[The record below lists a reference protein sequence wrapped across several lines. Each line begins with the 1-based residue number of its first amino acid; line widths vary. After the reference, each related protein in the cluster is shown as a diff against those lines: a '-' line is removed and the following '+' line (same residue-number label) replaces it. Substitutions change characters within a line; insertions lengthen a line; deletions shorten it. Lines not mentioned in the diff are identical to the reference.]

1 MDVASLVSGEWYL
14 DSPELRALRDECGA
28 AMDRFNALPAGDH
41 AGRAAIVREVFG
53 ACGDGV
59 EIVPRLRCS
68 YGFNIAV
75 GDGVYVNANAFL
87 MDDGPI
93 VLGDHVRIGPSAVLA
108 TALHPIDDHALR
120 REGWERT
127 APIVIGDNCW
137 LGSDVTVGA
146 GVTIGRN
153 TVVGA
158 GSVVVRD
165 LPDHVVAVGTPAVP
179 IRELPH
185 ETTGE

>member
-1 MDVASLVSGEWYL
+1 MHQDVEALLSGDWYH
-14 DSPELRALRDECGA
+14 DTPELRRLRDACA
-28 AMDRFNALPAGDH
+28 TAVDAFNARPAVDH
-41 AGRAAIVREVFG
+41 AGRYAIVRELFG

-68 YGFNIAV
+68 YGFNIRC
-75 GDGVYVNANAFL
+75 GDGVYVNTNAFL

-108 TALHPIDDHALR
+108 TALHPIDDHGLR
-120 REGWERT
+120 RDGAERT

-137 LGSDVTVGA
+137 LGSSVTVGA

-153 TVVGA
+153 SVVGA

-179 IRELPH
+179 IRTLPR
-185 ETTGE
+185 EA

>member
-1 MDVASLVSGEWYL
+1 MTDVEALLSGDWYF
-14 DSPELRALRDECGA
+14 DTPHLRALRDSCGR
-28 AMDRFNALPAGDH
+28 AMDRFNALGAADH
-41 AGRAAIVREVFG
+41 DARASIARELF
-53 ACGDGV
+53 AAFGDGT

-68 YGFNIAV
+68 YGFNITV
-75 GDGVYVNANAFL
+75 GGGVYINANAFL

-93 VLGDHVRIGPSAVLA
+93 VLGDHVRIGPSATLA

-120 REGWERT
+120 RAGAERT
-127 APIVIGDNCW
+127 APIVIGENCW

-158 GSVVVRD
+158 GSVVVQN
-165 LPDHVVAVGTPAVP
+165 LPDHVVAVGSPAVP
-179 IRELPH
+179 IRQLPV
-185 ETTGE
+185 ET

>member
-14 DSPELRALRDECGA
+14 DSPALRALRDECGT
-28 AMDRFNALPAGDH
+28 AMDAFNALGAADH
-41 AGRAAIVREVFG
+41 AGRVAVLRSVF
-53 ACGDGV
+53 AEFGDDA

-68 YGFNIAV
+68 YGFNIRV
-75 GDGVYVNANAFL
+75 GRGAFVNADAFL

-93 VLGDHVRIGPSAVLA
+93 TLGDHVRIGPSAVLA
-108 TALHPIDDHALR
+108 TALHPIDDHRLR

-127 APIVIGDNCW
+127 APIIIGDNCW
-137 LGSDVTVGA
+137 LGSNVTVGA

-165 LPDHVVAVGTPAVP
+165 LPDHVVAVGSPAVP
-179 IRELPH
+179 IRDLPT
-185 ETTGE
+185 E